1 MYFCVFNIFCFTQD
15 MTVEVSP
22 TERSLLGFFVAKIQ
36 KLDPDV
42 VVVGILYV
50 NIKNPGY
57 VVFRVF

>member
-1 MYFCVFNIFCFTQD
+1 